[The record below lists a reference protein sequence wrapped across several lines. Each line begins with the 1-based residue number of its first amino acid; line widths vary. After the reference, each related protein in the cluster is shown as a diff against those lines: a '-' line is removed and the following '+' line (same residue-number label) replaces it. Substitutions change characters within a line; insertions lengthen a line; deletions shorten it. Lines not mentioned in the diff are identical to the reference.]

1 MIRTIEAVF
10 DEFDCQHRF
19 LTLVAKLR
27 EVINA
32 SAQAILLQY
41 SSQNNRAAM
50 KPFLRANLS

>member
-50 KPFLRANLS
+50 KPFLRA